1 MNSFAKASPIAAVSL
16 IKRYVWLVDTV
27 RNAGHITF
35 EEISEKWCSSSL
47 NERKDNLPLRT
58 FHHHRKA
65 ILDFFGI
72 KIDCHKN
79 NSYTYFIE
87 DFGDIEQQTL
97 ISWLLNSA
105 SVNNMICES
114 RDLKDRILVEPI
126 SGGQAHLA
134 PIINAMR
141 NGVCLELTY
150 KSFKHEAASVFVI
163 APYCLKMFHQRW
175 YLLGMSDKLRV
186 YGLDRVQFL
195 VAKEKTFVFPEDFD
209 PKSYFINCFG
219 ILSNGQAESIVIKVF
234 KEENKDKYLKSLPLH
249 HSQKVEMETDVFTL
263 FSYFMQPTYDF
274 RQELLSLGCEIEVL
288 SPKWFRDEISE
299 IVENQV
305 LLYRTV

>member
-1 MNSFAKASPIAAVSL
+1 MNSNIKASRITAVSL
-16 IKRYVWLVDTV
+16 VKRYVWLVDTI
-27 RNAGHITF
+27 RNAGQITF
-35 EEISEKWCSSSL
+35 DGINEKWRNSSL
-47 NERKDNLPLRT
+47 NETKDDLPLRT

-65 ILDFFGI
+65 IITFFGI

-79 NSYTYFIE
+79 NGYTYFIE

-126 SGGQAHLA
+126 SGGQAYLA
-134 PIINAMR
+134 PIIDAMR

-150 KSFKHEAASVFVI
+150 KSFKHEAAGVFVI
-163 APYCLKMFHQRW
+163 EPYCLKMFHQRW
-175 YLLGMSDKLRV
+175 YLLGMSDKLRI
-186 YGLDRVQFL
+186 YALDRVRFL
-195 VAKEKTFVFPEDFD
+195 VATDKTFVFPDDFD
-209 PKSYFINCFG
+209 ATSYFINCFG
-219 ILSNGQAESIVIKVF
+219 IINYGQPEKIMIKVF
-234 KEENKDKYLKSLPLH
+234 KEENKDKYLESLPLH
-249 HSQKVEMETDVFTL
+249 YSQKVEMETDDFTL
-263 FSYFMQPTYDF
+263 FSYYIQPTYDF
-274 RQELLSLGCEIEVL
+274 RQELLSFGSEIEVL